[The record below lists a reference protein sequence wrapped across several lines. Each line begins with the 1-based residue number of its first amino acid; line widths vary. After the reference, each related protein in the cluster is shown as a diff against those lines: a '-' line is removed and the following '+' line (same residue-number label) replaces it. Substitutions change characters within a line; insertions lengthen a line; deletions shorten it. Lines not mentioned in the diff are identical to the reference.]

1 MSGLAQYGT
10 GEESDS
16 VKGRSNGIIMKDF
29 FPLIVLLVIYSSL
42 HVPLSYFS
50 SQKENNLARK
60 QCFHSHRFLG
70 KEHQACFFLTCYLMD
85 DYSPIFFVEA
95 SGLVNCGD
103 VYSDAMISL
112 CHYCLIYQCVKDYFV
127 EKLTMDLVF
136 KADFIRV

>member
-60 QCFHSHRFLG
+60 QCFHSHRFFRQG
-70 KEHQACFFLTCYLMD
+70 TPGMFFFNVL
-85 DYSPIFFVEA
+85 
-95 SGLVNCGD
+95 
-103 VYSDAMISL
+103 SDG
-112 CHYCLIYQCVKDYFV
+112 
-127 EKLTMDLVF
+127 
-136 KADFIRV
+136 